1 MISVL
6 IEAALR
12 ALVVAL
18 TVGTGLRLFR
28 VSNVLAQKIAWGLVL
43 ASAVAMPQLM
53 RWHVLPS
60 SLTVKVP
67 AISWPVSPKFSPIPE
82 TVVLSAP
89 AAELPVTSS
98 TGIYVPQPKPRAA
111 HFIPA
116 PVASARQLVLAAHIR
131 PQEALPLLAQPSAT
145 LIFARQTA
153 LPDATRLLRPEMLA
167 ALLYLAVCATLLI
180 RMFYGLVMAIRL
192 WFAAALYEADLG
204 SDPEQ
209 NPALGLRVRFS
220 FAISSPVTIG
230 SGVLLP
236 ADCLN
241 WDREKLRIVLAH
253 ERAHVRQGDFYL
265 QLLAGLYTAA
275 FWFSPL
281 GWWLKHKLSDLSEA
295 ISDHAGLKEAA
306 SRTSYAQVLLE
317 FAAMP
322 HPTVLGVAM
331 ARSSNLSHRIERFL
345 DESRFRQAF
354 AGSRRR
360 MLLVLLLVPIA
371 LFAGTTLVRVEA
383 AAAGQSAPIMPA
395 PPTPAAAPNP
405 PSAPAAPSQIDIAA
419 PTDPV
424 MPSAPADQAAPS
436 SPSAPSAP
444 AVEPTAPTSP
454 EPPVGAGAIVVGN
467 GHTMTITRDGTV
479 TNTNTNT
486 NTNYASR
493 GQGTSVGHGYAYSYT
508 DDGNSWALVTDP
520 SDRRILTFSGDWHNG
535 TRDSINKVWKL
546 TNEKFLWFTHDG
558 KSYFIDD
565 PATVS
570 QIQAMY
576 APMEALSKMQE
587 ALGRQQEELGKEQ
600 EKLGDQQES
609 VNIRLPDL
617 SKEMAALN
625 AATAK
630 LQAKA
635 GSTVNQEELAE
646 AEAKLAE
653 VQARLGE
660 LQGQLGE
667 RQGSFGELQGKL
679 GEQQGKLGEEQGRLG
694 EKQGRLA
701 EEADR
706 KVRSIIN
713 ESLRDGKAHPVN

>member
-53 RWHVLPS
+53 RLHVLPS

-67 AISWPVSPKFSPIPE
+67 AARWTMASEDSALPE

-89 AAELPVTSS
+89 VAELPVTSS
-98 TGIYVPQPKPRAA
+98 TAISVSRPKPRAA
-111 HFIPA
+111 HLIHA
-116 PVASARQLVLAAHIR
+116 PIVSDRQPELAPQVP
-131 PQEALPLLAQPSAT
+131 PQEALPALAQPSAT

-167 ALLYLAVCATLLI
+167 ALLYLAVCATLLF
-180 RMFYGLVMAIRL
+180 RMFYGLVMASRI

-204 SDPEQ
+204 SNPEQ

-295 ISDHAGLKEAA
+295 ISDRAGLKEAA

-322 HPTVLGVAM
+322 RPTVLGVAM

-354 AGSRRR
+354 AGSYRRV
-360 MLLVLLLVPIA
+360 LLVVLLVPIA
-371 LFAGTTLVRVEA
+371 LFAGTAFVRVEA
-383 AAAGQSAPIMPA
+383 ATLGQSAPAMPA
-395 PPTPAAAPNP
+395 PTAAPNP
-405 PSAPAAPSQIDIAA
+405 TPAPEAAPVPAVSAVPADFTTPPASDQAAPASPSAPAAP
-419 PTDPV
+419 
-424 MPSAPADQAAPS
+424 
-436 SPSAPSAP
+436 
-444 AVEPTAPTSP
+444 AVEPAAPALP
-454 EPPVGAGAIVVGN
+454 EPPDNNDTVIVGPGQSL
-467 GHTMTITRDGTV
+467 TISKDGTI
-479 TNTNTNT
+479 TNTNTD
-486 NTNYASR
+486 SSPH
-493 GQGTSVGHGYAYSYT
+493 GQSTSVGHGYAYRWSSDGDSY
-508 DDGNSWALVTDP
+508 AIVTGP
-520 SDRRILTFSGDWHNG
+520 GEHYTFSGEWSGNFAEQIE
-535 TRDSINKVWKL
+535 RARKL
-546 TNEKFLWFTHDG
+546 AHGKFLLFTHDD
-558 KSYFIDD
+558 KTYIVDD
-565 PATVS
+565 P
-570 QIQAMY
+570 QIAAQIEAMY
-576 APMEALSKMQE
+576 APMEALGKLQE
-587 ALGRQQEELGKEQ
+587 ALGLQQEELGKQQ
-600 EKLGDQQES
+600 EKLGHQQES

-635 GSTVNQEELAE
+635 GSTVSQEELAE
-646 AEAKLAE
+646 TEAKLAE
-653 VQARLGE
+653 VQSRLGE
-660 LQGQLGE
+660 LQSELGD
-667 RQGSFGELQGKL
+667 RQGSFGEMQGKL

-706 KVRSIIN
+706 KVRSIIDR
-713 ESLRDGKAHPVN
+713 SLRDGKAHPVN